1 MLWVG
6 FVVLGSIFL
15 FEILENKWWILSK
28 EEERRRGSGLRK
40 IHERERGGGRGRENV
55 SDRKISKVKK
65 WETKNKRP
73 KWWEA
78 EKNKWEV

>member
-40 IHERERGGGRGRENV
+40 IHEREREREGERE
-55 SDRKISKVKK
+55 RKCG
-65 WETKNKRP
+65 
-73 KWWEA
+73 
-78 EKNKWEV
+78 